1 MHTTTR
7 LLLPFTGEIDTRAI
21 TYALQLAHQRH
32 ATLVALALI
41 AKEARLEHIQQAQD
55 FLELLRHKAEQ
66 QHVLVEQT
74 RFYTDDIA
82 SSVETLAREMGCEA
96 VILFVST
103 GNEALLRHEE
113 VRALM
118 DSTTCNRHIVL
129 LPDTQQRHHPLYAS
143 PLRRLSDEMERSPAL
158 IPVKKLIQERVV
170 PVSFF
175 RPA

>member
-1 MHTTTR
+1 MHATTR
-7 LLLPFTGEIDTRAI
+7 LLLPFTGEIDIRAAA
-21 TYALQLAHQRH
+21 YALQLAHQRH

-66 QHVLVEQT
+66 QRVLVEQA

-82 SSVETLAREMGCEA
+82 SSIETLAREMGCEA
-96 VILFVST
+96 VILFVSA
-103 GNEALLRHEE
+103 GNGALLRHEE

-118 DSTTCNRHIVL
+118 DSTTCNLHIVL

-143 PLRRLSDEMERSPAL
+143 PLKRLLDEMERPPAL
-158 IPVKKLIQERVV
+158 TSVKKLIQGRVV
-170 PVSFF
+170 LASLF
-175 RPA
+175 RPT